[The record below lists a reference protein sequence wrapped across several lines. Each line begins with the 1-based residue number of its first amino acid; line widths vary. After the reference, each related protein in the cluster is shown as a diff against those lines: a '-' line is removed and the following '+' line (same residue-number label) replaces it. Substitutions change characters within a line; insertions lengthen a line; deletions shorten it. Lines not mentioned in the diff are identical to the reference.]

1 MSINVLES
9 YPEIIQKFIEID
21 KTSEN
26 LIVQDD
32 EGSLFPSVK
41 HNLFQVEL
49 LLEIYKNS
57 WTKKKDQEE
66 RESDHTKMIKN
77 VSVIKYYF
85 IYHHILLTFQALCRE
100 K

>member
-41 HNLFQVEL
+41 HNLFQVDL
-49 LLEIYKNS
+49 LLEKYKNS

-66 RESDHTKMIKN
+66 RESDHTKIIKN
-77 VSVIKYYF
+77 VSVINYYF
-85 IYHHILLTFQALCRE
+85 I
-100 K
+100 